1 MAEKTWLGSDG
12 REAVRRQQDGSDS
25 ISSDAKKD
33 LWQKLWQDGSNSCDN
48 TGVERTWIG
57 SSVSNRNGRIER
69 AATVTAPTWITG
81 TEGIGGREA
90 EETSRQQQCRRSK
103 IGLAAWAERRR
114 GDSETA
120 VEQIWI
126 CVKGCF
132 MMPETAV
139 TTQWRIE
146 LDLAVASATVTEAA
160 RW

>member
-1 MAEKTWLGSDG
+1 M
-12 REAVRRQQDGSDS
+12 RRQQDGSDS
-25 ISSDAKKD
+25 IGSDAKKD

-48 TGVERTWIG
+48 TVAEQTWLC

-69 AATVTAPTWITG
+69 AATVAAPTWITG

-126 CVKGCF
+126 CVKGCCK
-132 MMPETAV
+132 MSATAV
-139 TTQWRIE
+139 ATRWQIE
-146 LDLAVASATVTEAA
+146 LGLAVASATAMEAA
-160 RW
+160 RWQKQRRQKLDL